1 MDSLA
6 IETMSMH
13 KGPPVDKERQRAEN
27 TAAQFEQMFVRTL
40 VGSLRQTA
48 TLGGE
53 GGMFGSGP
61 GADTFAD
68 WFDQNLA
75 EQVSRTADVGIADQ
89 LVHDLERHG
98 EIAVDMTAQR
108 QRLAAE
114 RAFQNATK
122 SLTAGGIDVL
132 LH

>member
-1 MDSLA
+1 MDALA
-6 IETMSMH
+6 METMSMR
-13 KGPPVDKERQRAEN
+13 KGPPVDKDRQRAES
-27 TAAQFEQMFVRTL
+27 TAKQFEQMFVRTL

-48 TLGGE
+48 SVGGE

-75 EQVSRTADVGIADQ
+75 EQVSRTADVGIASQ
-89 LVHDLERHG
+89 LLGDLERHG
-98 EIAVDMTAQR
+98 EIAMDFSAHR

-114 RAFQNATK
+114 RAF
-122 SLTAGGIDVL
+122 TAASKALSTGGLDVV

>member
-1 MDSLA
+1 MDALA
-6 IETMSMH
+6 LETMSMH
-13 KGPPVDKERQRAEN
+13 KGPRVDKDRQRAES

-48 TLGGE
+48 SVGGE

-75 EQVSRTADVGIADQ
+75 EQVSRTADVGIKNQ
-89 LVHDLERHG
+89 LLGDLERHG
-98 EIAVDMTAQR
+98 EIAMDMSAHR

-114 RAFQNATK
+114 RAFTAASKTL
-122 SLTAGGIDVL
+122 SAGGLDVV